1 MSSGNYKAMKLRDR
15 VGESLENE
23 VLLELQKEAFDIF
36 TKQKYLEKKSES
48 GDSL

>member
-1 MSSGNYKAMKLRDR
+1 MKLRDR

-23 VLLELQKEAFDIF
+23 ILLELQKEAFDIF
-36 TKQKYLEKKSES
+36 TKQKYFKTKNTS